1 MNTIERPEPNQA
13 QRLKSRLQ
21 SVLARERLD
30 AQRTL
35 IASIAAELDA
45 DILECAAALVYLT
58 QNGQNVPAPV
68 VAPRKTAVQPGI
80 KMIRYRLDVGS
91 QHQITLEALK
101 KVLVEESG
109 VDKNNIAN
117 VSIRGQYTLIDL
129 PDAMPPDIF
138 QHLKTVEINQQ
149 KLDIR
154 RVKMRNKKRGNIL
167 NRRGKIR
174 HLKPEAQ
181 LSEQAS

>member
-1 MNTIERPEPNQA
+1 MKFIERLEPNQA
-13 QRLKSRLQ
+13 QLLKSHLQ
-21 SVLARERLD
+21 SILASECLD
-30 AQRTL
+30 GPRTL
-35 IASIAAELDA
+35 IASIAAELDV

-58 QNGQNVPAPV
+58 QTGQSATLPL
-68 VAPRKTAVQPGI
+68 VAAKKTAVQPGI

-91 QHQITLEALK
+91 QHQITLDDLK
-101 KVLVEESG
+101 KVLVDESG

-117 VSIRGQYTLIDL
+117 VSIRSLYTLIDL

-154 RVKMRNKKRGNIL
+154 RVKMRNKKRGNLL
-167 NRRGKIR
+167 NRRGKTR
-174 HLKPEAQ
+174 HHKPDV
-181 LSEQAS
+181 

>member
-1 MNTIERPEPNQA
+1 MERPEPDQA
-13 QRLKSRLQ
+13 QRLKTRLQ
-21 SVLARERLD
+21 SILTHEGLE

-35 IASIAAELDA
+35 IAAIAAELDA
-45 DILECAAALVYLT
+45 DILECAAALVYLA
-58 QNGQNVPAPV
+58 QNSQSAPVPALRKPPV
-68 VAPRKTAVQPGI
+68 RSGI
-80 KMIRYRLDVGS
+80 KMVRYRLDVGN

-109 VDKNNIAN
+109 VDKNNITN

-167 NRRGKIR
+167 NQRGKIR

-181 LSEQAS
+181 LSEQAN